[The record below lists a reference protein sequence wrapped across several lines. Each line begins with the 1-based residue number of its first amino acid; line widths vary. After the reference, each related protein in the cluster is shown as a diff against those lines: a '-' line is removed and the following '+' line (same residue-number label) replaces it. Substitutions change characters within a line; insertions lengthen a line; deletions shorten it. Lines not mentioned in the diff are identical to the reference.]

1 MSALTFGGSGIE
13 VGTASL
19 TVCADGIGVKGR
31 VRCGAFHVVCFLG
44 GRVEVGMMFAERTEF
59 VTKVAQFVLE
69 ILVIVQSKAH
79 SILQLAFD
87 AIKLSLSFSALSCS
101 EFAKA
106 GRRPQRG

>member
-19 TVCADGIGVKGR
+19 TVCADGSIGVKGG
-31 VRCGAFHVVCFLG
+31 VGCGAFHVVCFLG

-69 ILVIVQSKAH
+69 VLVIVQGKADG
-79 SILQLAFD
+79 F
-87 AIKLSLSFSALSCS
+87 
-101 EFAKA
+101 
-106 GRRPQRG
+106 P

>member
-19 TVCADGIGVKGR
+19 TVCADGIGVKGG
-31 VRCGAFHVVCFLG
+31 VGCGAFQVVCFLG

-69 ILVIVQSKAH
+69 VLVIVQGKADGF
-79 SILQLAFD
+79 L
-87 AIKLSLSFSALSCS
+87 
-101 EFAKA
+101 
-106 GRRPQRG
+106 